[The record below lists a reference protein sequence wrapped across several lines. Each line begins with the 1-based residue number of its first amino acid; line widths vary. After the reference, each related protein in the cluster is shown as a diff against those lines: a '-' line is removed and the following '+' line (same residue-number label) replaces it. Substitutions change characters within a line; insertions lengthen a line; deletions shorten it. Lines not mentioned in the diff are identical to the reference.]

1 MKFNRDLFISY
12 AHLDNQV
19 SPEGL
24 EGWISW
30 FHRALEIRLGELL
43 GKEPRIWRDEKLQGN
58 DDVPQTILEQ
68 FPQLALLVSVLSPRY
83 VRSPWCLQ
91 ELDQFFVAASAR
103 GGVKVG
109 DKSRIFKV
117 IKTYLPLDQ
126 HPENLDRLLGYEF
139 FDWDRV
145 GRPQEFNRL
154 LGNEATRKFYA
165 KLGDLAYDIHQTLK
179 ILEALP
185 EQPGL
190 SPTAPD
196 PPPGSGQVIYLA
208 ETTPDLTGDRDNLR
222 RALTQLGHRVL
233 PEEPLPPDPSEF
245 NQRVCA
251 ALGESILSVHL
262 LSPEPVTPIS
272 PLEQTPQQ
280 AYQALLLARS
290 RAQLQLSQ
298 GCGEGRP
305 DFSRILWMPPSRAGE
320 EASSFLAEIE
330 NDPDFLRTNLET
342 LKDHIR
348 DRLTPRH
355 QAATPLN
362 SRGRLPI
369 YLDCDERDLENP
381 SFDPLYDWL
390 SQSFEVILPDY
401 DSSGLSQSESLL
413 QRCEAVLIYYGK
425 ANNLWL
431 KRRVNALKKSR
442 YGRPK
447 PLRAQA
453 IYLTDPDKQY
463 FSDPEI
469 PLIEG
474 FQGFQSD
481 LLSPFLQQLA

>member
-1 MKFNRDLFISY
+1 MKFSRDLFISY

-24 EGWISW
+24 EGWVSW
-30 FHRALEIRLGELL
+30 LHRALEIRLSELL
-43 GKEPRIWRDEKLQGN
+43 GEKPRIWRDEKLQGN
-58 DDVPQTILEQ
+58 DDFPQTILEQ

-91 ELDQFFVAASAR
+91 ELDQFFAAASAR

-117 IKTYLPLDQ
+117 IKTYVDLDE
-126 HPENLDRLLGYEF
+126 HPKNLDRLLGYEF
-139 FDWDRV
+139 FDRDRG

-154 LGNEATRKFYA
+154 LGDEATRKFYA
-165 KLGDLAYDIHQTLK
+165 KLNDLAYDIHQTLK

-185 EQPGL
+185 EQEGL
-190 SPTAPD
+190 SPSVPAD
-196 PPPGSGQVIYLA
+196 SLPGSGQVIYLA

-233 PEEPLPPDPSEF
+233 PEEPLPPHPSEF
-245 NQRVCA
+245 DQRVCA
-251 ALGESILSVHL
+251 DLAQSILSVHL
-262 LSPEPVTPIS
+262 LSPEPVTPLS

-298 GCGEGRP
+298 GCGEHRP
-305 DFSRILWMPPSRAGE
+305 DFSRILWMPPSRGE
-320 EASSFLAEIE
+320 EQASSFLAEIE

-348 DRLTPRH
+348 DRLNPPPPP
-355 QAATPLN
+355 PLT
-362 SRGRLPI
+362 SGGRLPI
-369 YLDCDERDLENP
+369 YLDCDERDLEKP
-381 SFDPLYDWL
+381 AFDPLYDWL

-401 DSSGLSQSESLL
+401 DRSGLSQSESLL
-413 QRCEAVLIYYGK
+413 QRCEAVLIYYGE

-431 KRRVNALKKSR
+431 RRRVNALKKSR
-442 YGRPK
+442 YGRST

-453 IYLTDPDKQY
+453 IYLTDPGKQY

-469 PLIEG
+469 PLIQG

-481 LLSPFLQQLA
+481 LLSPFLQQLV